1 MLYPQINKHR
11 QCIDLSGFWDFR
23 FDFKNEGLTEN
34 WENGL
39 VGTRPIAVPAS
50 WNEIFAECRDFL
62 GPAWYQT
69 EFVIPWGWENQKIFL
84 RFGSINYLSDVW
96 LNGEKLG
103 EHEGGH
109 LPFKFDIT
117 ERNKIEKNK
126 LVVRV
131 DGNLSKEHVPPSGR
145 TMNYPDTNF
154 DFYPYCGIQR
164 PVLLYAIPKEGIKD
178 ITVITTIEGTNG
190 IVKVLLEKNG
200 VKGKEANGILTGYG
214 VQIESRISLDA
225 TTEIFLNVE
234 NAKLWSPES
243 PNLYDLKV
251 EILDNGIVFDEYSLS
266 VGIRTIEVKG
276 IQLLLN
282 GKPIFLKG
290 CAKHEDFPV
299 VGKGYLPALITKDY
313 DLLSWIGANSFRTS
327 HYPYSEKMM
336 DMADRLG
343 FLIIDETPAVGL
355 TFNKDIIDRHL
366 ELCQRYIKELIE
378 RDKNHPSVI
387 MWSLANEPHRSRA
400 AKDFFRAMYETAR
413 KIDSTRPI
421 TLVSQVGASE
431 RAFEFLEVICVNR
444 YYGWYTHPG
453 QIDEGCKLLSDELDK
468 INNKYQKPI
477 ILSEFGTDTLAGCHS
492 EQPEMWSEEYQV
504 EFIKNYLEVVKS
516 KDYVVGAHIWN
527 MCDFKTSQSIIRAKG
542 LNHKGVFTRD
552 RKPKMAAHFL
562 RKIWYKT

>member
-1 MLYPQINKHR
+1 MVYPQRNKHR

-34 WENGL
+34 WEKGL
-39 VGTRPIAVPAS
+39 VGSRPIAVPAS
-50 WNEIFAECRDFL
+50 WNEIFAEGRDFL

-69 EFVIPWGWENQKIFL
+69 EFNIPWGWENQKIFL

-117 ERNKIEKNK
+117 ERCKVEKNK
-126 LVVRV
+126 LIVRV
-131 DGNLSKEHVPPSGR
+131 DGNLLKEHVPPSGR

-164 PVLLYAIPKEGIKD
+164 PVLLYAIPKEGIND
-178 ITVITTIEGTNG
+178 ITVITTIEGTTG
-190 IVKVLLEKNG
+190 LVKVLLEKNG
-200 VKGKEANGILTGYG
+200 VKGKEANAILTGYG
-214 VQIESRISLDA
+214 IQIESRISLDA

-234 NAKLWSPES
+234 NAKLWSPEY

-251 EILDNGIVFDEYSLS
+251 ELLDNGIVFDEYSLS

-276 IQLLLN
+276 TQLLLN

-313 DLLSWIGANSFRTS
+313 DLLRWIGANSFRTS
-327 HYPYSEKMM
+327 HYPYSEQMM

-355 TFNKDIIDRHL
+355 TFSKDIIDRHL
-366 ELCQRYIKELIE
+366 DLCQRYIKELIE

-387 MWSLANEPHRSRA
+387 MWSLANEPSRSIA
-400 AKDFFRAMYETAR
+400 AKDFFRAMYDTAR
-413 KIDSTRPI
+413 NIDSTRPI
-421 TLVSQVGASE
+421 TLVSMVGASE
-431 RAFEFLEVICVNR
+431 RAFEFLEVICLNR
-444 YYGWYTHPG
+444 YYGWYTQSG
-453 QIDEGCKLLSDELDK
+453 QIDEGCKLLSNELDK
-468 INNKYQKPI
+468 INSKYKKPL

-504 EFIKNYLEVVKS
+504 EFIKNYLEVLKS

-562 RKIWYKT
+562 RKLWHKT